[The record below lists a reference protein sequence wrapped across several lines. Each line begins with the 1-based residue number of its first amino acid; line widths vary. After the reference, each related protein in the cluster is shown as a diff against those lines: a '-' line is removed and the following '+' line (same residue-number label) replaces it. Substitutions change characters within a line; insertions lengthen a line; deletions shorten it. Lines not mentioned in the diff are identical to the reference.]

1 MKINPVELKHQELKS
16 LLIRQQSH
24 GYAKSHSN
32 ISESTNQKS
41 TNKQHTKNKQKS
53 HKKDECYTSPD
64 SGFGGQAS
72 IQNRNRNLK
81 SSKSDSKKTLNSS
94 SLNLS
99 NSKTTPSE
107 SVDRYKHKS
116 LIHKNSLGQSK
127 GSQLDLV
134 YLKPRATVRKKSA
147 REIIFK
153 ILFLKYTSNLGV
165 IT

>member
-1 MKINPVELKHQELKS
+1 MQYKKRDVL
-16 LLIRQQSH
+16 
-24 GYAKSHSN
+24 
-32 ISESTNQKS
+32 
-41 TNKQHTKNKQKS
+41 HTA
-53 HKKDECYTSPD
+53 PP
-64 SGFGGQAS
+64 
-72 IQNRNRNLK
+72 L
-81 SSKSDSKKTLNSS
+81 KKTLNSS

-165 IT
+165 ITWTGKKWLKLAKIIEILRVLGGLRKDEFWVLLFRKVNFRGVLKLRTWNSFFWILNAFIHFLSIKIRFLYC